1 MFLIINIQSLSLMLS
16 FLALLLP
23 KPGQGFSSL
32 SSFTQLLSLPRNYYD
47 TSSRLCQS
55 DTNLLQMKVKVGLV
69 GLPNVGKSTLFNA
82 IVQKSIANAQNFPF
96 CTIEP
101 NVAPIPVPDTM
112 GQLDKLKTLAQSK
125 KAIPATIQLV
135 DVAGLVKGASR
146 GEGLGN
152 KFLATVRECDIIIHV
167 VRAYKDDDIVH
178 VSGEVN
184 PVDDAEVVNLELLLA
199 DLAHVQRRLE
209 RTTCT
214 GLEREVLSKI
224 EKALEEGQP
233 ARSIGLS
240 HEEIFETKSMGLLTL
255 KPVIYAFNVD
265 EVDYALDRDAAMEL
279 AQQYM
284 QQIQYCSVD
293 TDSYLLV
300 SAKLESELSSLT
312 TEERNEY
319 LESIGVESSNDD
331 FEEQLSYHTI
341 PLLVKDVLNLALL
354 YTGPG
359 VPIEKSQ
366 TTKTHMIRKHKHLKA
381 IDLAGR
387 LHGDIA
393 KGFMN
398 AEVISALDLV
408 QYENYNAA
416 KDDGQI
422 RMEGKD
428 YVLEDDDVI
437 LIKWK

>member
-32 SSFTQLLSLPRNYYD
+32 SSFTQSLSFPKNYYD

-101 NVAPIPVPDTM
+101 NMAPIPVPDTM
-112 GQLDKLKTLAQSK
+112 GQLDKLATLAQSK

-233 ARSIGLS
+233 ARSIELS
-240 HEEIFETKSMGLLTL
+240 QEEIFETKSMGLLTL

-284 QQIQYCSVD
+284 QQIQYCNLD
-293 TDSYLLV
+293 KDSYLLV
-300 SAKLESELSSLT
+300 SAKLESELTSLT

-366 TTKTHMIRKHKHLKA
+366 TTKAHMIRKHKQLKA